1 MKIEFAA
8 FCSIWFMSDPLL
20 QSPNFAV
27 RQSLAYCNLVDP
39 VPVSNEFALGEFKQV
54 FECASG
60 KELVL

>member
-1 MKIEFAA
+1 
-8 FCSIWFMSDPLL
+8 MSDPLL